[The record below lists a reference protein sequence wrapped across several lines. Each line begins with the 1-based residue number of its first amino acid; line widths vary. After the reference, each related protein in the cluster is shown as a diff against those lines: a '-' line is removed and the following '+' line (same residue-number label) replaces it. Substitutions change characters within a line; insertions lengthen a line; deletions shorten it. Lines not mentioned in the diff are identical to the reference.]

1 VRYAALIFSLSA
13 TLVLAARQPASDN
26 LIVNGS
32 FEDCTARPGSYQ
44 DLAKGSTAIKGW
56 TVTVNHIDYVNAA
69 LWSPSD
75 GKFSLDLEGSA
86 CATNSSIA
94 CLGGVQQTFATVKG
108 QKYNVTFD
116 LAGNPYAAP
125 KVKTL
130 GISAAGQTQNFT
142 FDITGHGARTMGWKT
157 QRWTFTANAA
167 QTTLEFDSADAA
179 PNLSGWGPAL
189 DNVIVK
195 LAASK

>member
-1 VRYAALIFSLSA
+1 MRYAILLFSLAAS
-13 TLVLAARQPASDN
+13 LAVAGRQPASDN

-32 FEDCTARPGSYQ
+32 FEDCAAKPGSYQ
-44 DLAKGSTAIKGW
+44 DLAKGSAAIKGW
-56 TVTVNHIDYVNAA
+56 TVTLNHIDYVNAN

-86 CATNSSIA
+86 CATNSTTA
-94 CLGGVQQTFATVKG
+94 CLGGVQQTFATAKD
-108 QKYNVTFD
+108 QKYDVTFD
-116 LAGNPYAAP
+116 LAGNPYAGP
-125 KVKTL
+125 KIKTL
-130 GISAAGQTQNFT
+130 KVSAAGQSQNFT
-142 FDITGHGARTMGWKT
+142 FDITGHGARTMGWKA
-157 QRWTFTANAA
+157 QHWTFTANAA
-167 QTTLEFDSADAA
+167 QTTLEFASADAA